1 MHRIERVGS
10 PADIMLPVRGT
21 KGRVALVTASVA
33 LALAVTAPTMTVAQ
47 DKTVLTQW
55 YHQYGEAGTQEAAQ
69 RYAQEYMAANPN
81 VEVRVEWVP
90 GDYFT
95 KLGAALLTD
104 SGPDLYETTVAAP
117 EAVANN
123 QLADL
128 SAELTPEVQAEF
140 DPRSFKAFTVDG
152 KPYAVPFIGD
162 IGLMY
167 YRTSMFEEA
176 GIPLPQT
183 WEEFV
188 AAAKALTKDGVKGAF
203 FGNDGGVAQAYILA
217 HAAGHEMITDDQIAY
232 SNPDVAGALQQ
243 FQQMTNDGSVLLGA
257 PTEWYDPT
265 VFIAGLSA
273 TQWGGLWMM
282 PAVQAALGDD
292 FVVGPWP
299 GAGANG
305 QCATFFSQWASA
317 VNGKSPNV
325 EAATAY
331 NDWLWLQND
340 ANQQDF
346 NLSYGFH
353 LPPRLEVQQTA
364 EPLKT
369 GQPAEAV
376 QILADCGFVDSV
388 YYSGAVS
395 TPYVDAVSNILK
407 NGADPTAELDKAA
420 GVAQEELDKLL
431 NR

>member
-1 MHRIERVGS
+1 LQRIAARR
-10 PADIMLPVRGT
+10 PADVTSSTHGT
-21 KGRVALVTASVA
+21 ARRVAL
-33 LALAVTAPTMTVAQ
+33 LATSAVLAVAVVAPGGTVAQ
-47 DKTVLTQW
+47 DKTVITQW

-69 RYAQEYMAANPN
+69 RYAQEYMAANPDVQVN
-81 VEVRVEWVP
+81 VEWVP

-128 SAELTPEVQAEF
+128 SAMLTPDVQAQF

-167 YRTSMFEEA
+167 YRKSMFDEA
-176 GIPLPQT
+176 GIPIPQT
-183 WEEFV
+183 WEDFV
-188 AAAKALTKDGVKGAF
+188 SAAKALTKDQVKGAF
-203 FGNDGGVAQAYILA
+203 FGNDGGVAQAYIAA
-217 HAAGHEMITDDQIAY
+217 HAAGHEMITDDKIAY
-232 SNPDVAGALQQ
+232 NNADVSGALQQ

-265 VFIAGLSA
+265 VFISGLAA

-282 PAVQAALGDD
+282 PAVEAALGDD

-299 GAGANG
+299 AAGPNG
-305 QCATFFSQWASA
+305 KCATFFSQWASA
-317 VNGKSPNV
+317 VNGKSPNAD
-325 EAATAY
+325 AAKAY
-331 NDWLWLQND
+331 TDWLWLQND
-340 ANQQDF
+340 ADQQDF

-353 LPPRLEVQQTA
+353 LPPRLEIQQTA

-407 NGADPTAELDKAA
+407 NGADPASELDKAA
-420 GVAQEELDKLL
+420 TVAQEELDKLL
-431 NR
+431 GK